1 MSDPASVPSPS
12 TDRGRTAD
20 DPTEIPMAGWK
31 DIALRVKDQM
41 RSDHVTLSSAGVA
54 FFGFTALIP
63 MLAATVSIYGLI
75 AAPSDLTSLVNRIRG
90 AAPPEVADMLQQ
102 QLESI
107 TSSSSGALGVGAL
120 VGVLVALWS
129 ASSGMAHLV
138 EAINIAY
145 DEDVDDRSFWLR
157 RLLALGLT
165 LGVLV
170 AVATVATV
178 FAVAGAVGGGV
189 GVVVDVAG
197 WVLTA
202 AIASA
207 ALAVLYRN
215 APDRDAPEWRWATP
229 GAAVAIVS
237 ILISSFLFRLYVTQ
251 FGSYNETYGALG
263 AIVVVLTWL
272 FLVSMTVVVGA
283 EINAELEHQTAV
295 DTTTGDE

>member
-1 MSDPASVPSPS
+1 
-12 TDRGRTAD
+12 
-20 DPTEIPMAGWK
+20 MAGWK

-107 TSSSSGALGVGAL
+107 TSSSSGALGVGAV

-170 AVATVATV
+170 AVAAVAAVATV

-237 ILISSFLFRLYVTQ
+237 ILISSFLFRLYVTH

-283 EINAELEHQTAV
+283 EINAEIEHQTAV

>member
-1 MSDPASVPSPS
+1 MSDPASLTSPS
-12 TDRGRTAD
+12 TDRGRRAD

-31 DIALRVKDQM
+31 DIALRVKGQM

-90 AAPPEVADMLQQ
+90 GAPPEVANMLQQ

-107 TSSSSGALGVGAL
+107 TSSSSGALGVGAI

-145 DEDVDDRSFWLR
+145 DEDDDDRSFWLR

-170 AVATVATV
+170 AIAAVATV
-178 FAVAGAVGGGV
+178 FAVAGAVGGRV

-197 WVLTA
+197 WMLAA

-215 APDRDAPEWRWATP
+215 APDRDDPDWRWATP
-229 GAAVAIVS
+229 GAVVAIVS
-237 ILISSFLFRLYVTQ
+237 ILISSFLFRLYVTK

-272 FLVSMTVVVGA
+272 FLVSLTVVVGA
-283 EINAELEHQTAV
+283 EINAEIEHQTTV
-295 DTTTGDE
+295 DTTTADE

>member
-1 MSDPASVPSPS
+1 
-12 TDRGRTAD
+12 
-20 DPTEIPMAGWK
+20 MAGWK

-107 TSSSSGALGVGAL
+107 TSSSSGALGVGAV

-170 AVATVATV
+170 AVAAVATV
-178 FAVAGAVGGGV
+178 FAAAGAVGGGV
-189 GVVVDVAG
+189 GVVLDVAG

-283 EINAELEHQTAV
+283 EINAEIEHQTAV

>member
-1 MSDPASVPSPS
+1 
-12 TDRGRTAD
+12 
-20 DPTEIPMAGWK
+20 MAGWK

-170 AVATVATV
+170 AVAAVATV

-283 EINAELEHQTAV
+283 EINAEIEHQTAV

>member
-1 MSDPASVPSPS
+1 
-12 TDRGRTAD
+12 
-20 DPTEIPMAGWK
+20 
-31 DIALRVKDQM
+31 M

-107 TSSSSGALGVGAL
+107 TSSSSGALGVGAV

-170 AVATVATV
+170 AVAAVATV
-178 FAVAGAVGGGV
+178 FTVAGAVGGGV

-237 ILISSFLFRLYVTQ
+237 ILISSFLFRLYVTH

-283 EINAELEHQTAV
+283 EINAEIEHQTAV